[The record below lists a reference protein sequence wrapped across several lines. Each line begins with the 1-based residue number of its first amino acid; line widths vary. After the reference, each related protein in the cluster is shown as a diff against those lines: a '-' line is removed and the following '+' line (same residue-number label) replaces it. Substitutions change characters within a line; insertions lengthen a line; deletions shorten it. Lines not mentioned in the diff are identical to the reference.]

1 MVLLLRS
8 SSWSCSYPV
17 KQQNNYQTG
26 RIEQVQVPHLMP
38 TDTRS
43 SSKARAARV
52 GAVWV
57 WVWPGDPRY
66 WLTFVYLLSALARNV
81 SLYLVACNLY
91 LLLSVAVYSP
101 VCLSLFAFRNL
112 TKIPFILRSTISVC
126 LMFFRDSVIVLFL
139 SLFFLFLVFGFCFL
153 RYLLS
158 RFLPLF
164 LSKRFFLWLRCLPFC
179 VRQADNIRECTYV
192 IPLHVFLFA

>member
-1 MVLLLRS
+1 
-8 SSWSCSYPV
+8 
-17 KQQNNYQTG
+17 
-26 RIEQVQVPHLMP
+26 MP

-43 SSKARAARV
+43 SSKERAARV
-52 GAVWV
+52 GAVWL

-91 LLLSVAVYSP
+91 LLLSVAVCSL

-112 TKIPFILRSTISVC
+112 TKIPFIPRSTISVC
-126 LMFFRDSVIVLFL
+126 LMFFRDSVLVLV
-139 SLFFLFLVFGFCFL
+139 FLFLVFGFCFL

-164 LSKRFFLWLRCLPFC
+164 LSKRFFLWLLCLPFC
-179 VRQADNIRECTYV
+179 VRQRSQHTWV
-192 IPLHVFLFA
+192 HVCHPTARVPICIEFFGIESNRYKPSAKRTEKHWDAVGPNELDF

>member
-1 MVLLLRS
+1 MSL
-8 SSWSCSYPV
+8 WSCSYPV

-26 RIEQVQVPHLMP
+26 RIGQAQVPHLMP

-43 SSKARAARV
+43 SSKERAARV
-52 GAVWV
+52 GAVWL

-91 LLLSVAVYSP
+91 LSLSVAVCSL

-112 TKIPFILRSTISVC
+112 TKIPFIPRSTISVC
-126 LMFFRDSVIVLFL
+126 LMFFRDSVLVLV
-139 SLFFLFLVFGFCFL
+139 FLFLVFGFCFL

-164 LSKRFFLWLRCLPFC
+164 LSKRFFLWPLCLPFC
-179 VRQADNIRECTYV
+179 VRQRRQHT
-192 IPLHVFLFA
+192 